1 MFNPLLIIGFFILI
15 DFIVSYFSKK
25 EVNDTDIPTN
35 QKNEKRGNSVFEMFA
50 EWEAKLNESMEQ
62 TPRKTE
68 ALKEETPVQR
78 EGGINVHR
86 ADLIK
91 AQEDKISKH
100 SDMEKSR
107 RTQRDQMLK
116 SSRLSDQQVTLA
128 SQAPKRYL
136 EDYDLDKQR
145 KVSIETTDLE
155 SINNKNKINR
165 TLNIKEDILKAV
177 VYSEILKA
185 PKSLEKK

>member
-25 EVNDTDIPTN
+25 EVSDTQIPTN
-35 QKNEKRGNSVFEMFA
+35 QKKEKRGNSVFEMFA
-50 EWEAKLNESMEQ
+50 DWEAKLNESMEQ
-62 TPRKTE
+62 TPRKNE

-78 EGGINVHR
+78 EGEINVHR

-107 RTQRDQMLK
+107 RIQRDQMLK

-177 VYSEILKA
+177 IYSEILKA
-185 PKSLEKK
+185 PKSLEK